1 MTDHSKEH
9 QEKINLSMEIAI
21 RISIVALVVYLS
33 YLIAKPFMGIVV
45 WGIIIAVAISP
56 LVNMLEKRF
65 GHRKKIIIGI
75 TIAVIT
81 ALILPTYALSGKTFE
96 TSQNIMHS
104 LKDGNITIPPPTEK
118 VKEWPVIGEKAY
130 TFWNNASHNLKETLA
145 PFSKEITSGIKSLFS
160 SISGVIGTVF
170 MFIASMIIAAVFLIA
185 SEGSVKFYKDVSCRL
200 MGDRGKE
207 WATLSTLTIRSVVNG
222 VIGVAVIQSFLA
234 LIGMALMGVPLA
246 MVWAVGIMF
255 LTIIQVPALL
265 IIGPVIAY
273 VFSQGS
279 GTAEV
284 IFAIYMVLVGASDGV
299 LKPML
304 MGRGVDVP
312 MLVILVGAIGG
323 MMLMGMIGLFVGA
336 VIFAL
341 AYTLFGFW
349 MNNLND
355 GEKHTVDETAQ

>member
-1 MTDHSKEH
+1 MDKV
-9 QEKINLSMEIAI
+9 QEREEKVSLAIEIAI
-21 RISIVALVVYLS
+21 KVGLVAIVVYLS

-65 GHRKKIIIGI
+65 GNRKKIIIGI
-75 TIAVIT
+75 TVAVIA

-96 TSQNIMHS
+96 SSQNIMHAM
-104 LKDGNITIPPPTEK
+104 KEGNITIPPPTEK

-130 TFWNNASHNLKETLA
+130 TFWNDASHNLKKTLA
-145 PFSKEITSGIKSLFS
+145 PFSKEIKSTIKSLLS
-160 SISGVIGTVF
+160 SLGGLIGTVF
-170 MFIASMIIAAVFLIA
+170 MFVGSMIIAAVFLIGA
-185 SEGSVKFYKDVSCRL
+185 EGSIRFYKDLSCRL
-200 MGDRGKE
+200 MGARGTE
-207 WATLSTLTIRSVVNG
+207 WATLSTLTVRSVVNG
-222 VIGVAVIQSFLA
+222 VIGVAVIQSFFA

-246 MVWAVGIMF
+246 MVWAIGIMF

-279 GTAEV
+279 GTAEIV
-284 IFAIYMVLVGASDGV
+284 FAIYMIVVGASDGV

-312 MLVILVGAIGG
+312 MLVILIGAIGG

-349 MNNLND
+349 M
-355 GEKHTVDETAQ
+355 GDEEENEVVESN